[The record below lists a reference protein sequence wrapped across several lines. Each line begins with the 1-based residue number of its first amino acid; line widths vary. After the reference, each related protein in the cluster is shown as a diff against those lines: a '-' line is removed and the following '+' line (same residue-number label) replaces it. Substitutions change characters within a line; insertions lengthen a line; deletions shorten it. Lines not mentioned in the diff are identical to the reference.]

1 MQKRSLNE
9 VFAKIQAQHVRQF
22 GTSNQTHVLGGEEGA
37 EEATQDLDRLGAAH
51 TPAHPPKQREAT
63 DAWGS
68 VCVRSARE
76 VRGTT

>member
-37 EEATQDLDRLGAAH
+37 EEATANSAA
-51 TPAHPPKQREAT
+51 AEEAKT
-63 DAWGS
+63 TGEK
-68 VCVRSARE
+68 RSYGYKRAQ
-76 VRGTT
+76 